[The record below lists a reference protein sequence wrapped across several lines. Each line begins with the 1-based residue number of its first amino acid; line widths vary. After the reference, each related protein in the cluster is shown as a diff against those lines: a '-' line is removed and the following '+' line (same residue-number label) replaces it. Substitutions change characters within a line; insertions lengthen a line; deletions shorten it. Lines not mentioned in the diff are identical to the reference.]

1 MHKHDK
7 YFSIIASPNFG
18 LPEPNSHFFPISD
31 QFEGRVSKSGI
42 IAGVKSPGFK
52 KVGTKA

>member
-7 YFSIIASPNFG
+7 YFSIIASQNFG
-18 LPEPNSHFFPISD
+18 LPEPDSHLFPRSD